1 MCKEGAGAGSVATPE
16 SCPGLSGTLGHHH
29 VRSGC
34 QQIHPRAVAQVD
46 HGQRQAS
53 YSPIPSDKDG
63 LMPLLLEYRRMWWG
77 KKLFRRRFGFKYAG
91 RPIGSWSKGVV
102 GISIPWLTIIWRPE
116 YILDEIHMVS
126 QRIANRIR
134 ARGPIT

>member
-1 MCKEGAGAGSVATPE
+1 
-16 SCPGLSGTLGHHH
+16 
-29 VRSGC
+29 
-34 QQIHPRAVAQVD
+34 
-46 HGQRQAS
+46 
-53 YSPIPSDKDG
+53 
-63 LMPLLLEYRRMWWG
+63 MPLLLEYRRMWWG

-91 RPIGSWSKGVV
+91 RPIGSWGKGVV